1 MVDVKALKELDAER
15 LAKIQAV
22 IDLFHVLGLSDEE
35 ISLLPQVL
43 KNWPKVVETIN
54 AHSVDLANLKQGVP
68 SGKTKNLD
76 TSLDTPDNLRQMIGF
91 GESPERVNFSDG
103 GDRP

>member
-54 AHSVDLANLKQGVP
+54 AHSIDLANLKQSMP
-68 SGKTKNLD
+68 NGKQKSTD
-76 TSLDTPDNLRQMIGF
+76 TALDTPENIRQMFGF
-91 GESPERVNFSDG
+91 GETSEKVQFSDG
-103 GDRP
+103 GGRP